1 MANKKFE
8 VQIYYS
14 GYCTYD
20 IEANSETEA
29 IELSRLK
36 PINKN
41 ELLSNAENW
50 KEADT
55 AIELTD
61 EKNKQ

>member
-1 MANKKFE
+1 MKKNKFE

-14 GYCTYD
+14 GYCTYC
-20 IEANSETEA
+20 IKANSETEA
-29 IELSRLK
+29 IEQARLQ

-50 KEADT
+50 EEADT
-55 AIELTD
+55 VVGFNY
-61 EKNKQ
+61 EKSKQ